1 MCRPIRRWPPFPTGM
16 EPFFPRRANRDS
28 RERSAIPIKDLDPQ
42 RVGSQA
48 AHTYRIDLK
57 IHTDCI
63 NFERLVQRERFDP
76 I

>member
-1 MCRPIRRWPPFPTGM
+1 MSAHPPLAAFPNGYETLL
-16 EPFFPRRANRDS
+16 PRRANRDS